1 MLKLT
6 TCLLGLMV
14 EPLNKNAKGVQQEFL
29 LDVFST
35 IDI

>member
-14 EPLNKNAKGVQQEFL
+14 EPLNKNAKRRPAIILAGRLFV
-29 LDVFST
+29 D
-35 IDI
+35 